1 MADTTTPK
9 TGATPG
15 NSPFIFSHTKAPW
28 TAERGCIFA
37 GEVSIAQVFSGAVAT
52 QAEADAN
59 ARLIASAPALLGAM
73 VALMFA
79 ALDDDPAV
87 TAQALRQAV
96 AVLALVEGSVA

>member
-1 MADTTTPK
+1 MANTTASK
-9 TGATPG
+9 TGASLGNSRIVFTPG
-15 NSPFIFSHTKAPW
+15 PW
-28 TAERGCIFA
+28 TADNGCIYA
-37 GEVSIAQVFSGAVAT
+37 SGRPVALAYSTTVSAQES
-52 QAEADAN
+52 DAN

-96 AVLALVEGSVA
+96 AVLALVEGGAA